1 MLTIGLTGGI
11 GVGKSAVAGILKG
24 LGADIANADEIGH
37 EVYRAGTRAYREIV
51 RIFGER
57 VAGADGEIDRKRLG
71 SIVFG
76 DRAKLEALNG
86 IVWPGIRRVL
96 QHRIHDTA
104 SRGATAALVVEAAV
118 LFEAG
123 WDDLFD
129 EVWVVTAPE
138 DQVLD
143 RVQTQKGI
151 GSEQARARIGA
162 QMSPAEKASRAVV
175 TIPNGCDLATLR
187 RTVIRVWN
195 DRVKEKI

>member
-1 MLTIGLTGGI
+1 MRVAADGGNLMLTIGLTGGI

-24 LGADIANADEIGH
+24 LGADTVNADGIGH

-51 RIFGER
+51 RTFGER

-86 IVWPGIRRVL
+86 IVWPGIRQIL
-96 QHRIHDTA
+96 QQRIHDID

-123 WDDLFD
+123 WDEDSFHYAVMICGLFNFYNRLID
-129 EVWVVTAPE
+129 GYGVKNTADFRLSRGRALAEQGYGIVTDA
-138 DQVLD
+138 LK
-143 RVQTQKGI
+143 R
-151 GSEQARARIGA
+151 
-162 QMSPAEKASRAVV
+162 
-175 TIPNGCDLATLR
+175 
-187 RTVIRVWN
+187 
-195 DRVKEKI
+195 